1 MKTKAQIPSFG
12 EVMAEGDVS
21 SASVGIPVACIIIT
35 CFNFSSNRQW
45 TASADH
51 FSLLTRYWSN
61 EGKVLPLLIT
71 FYNSEGDRLPRLV
84 LELKRN
90 FPRRLRQVIIASYF
104 VNETVIKRLVF
115 YMESSNK
122 KCNFWRLSVPIRQKL
137 IFIQNGSAESGNAWV
152 YTLQCV
158 FKRWVSHVLCHSRPA
173 PVTYPRSL

>member
-1 MKTKAQIPSFG
+1 MKTKAQIQSFG
-12 EVMAEGDVS
+12 EVMGEGDVS

-35 CFNFSSNRQW
+35 RFNFSSNRQW
-45 TASADH
+45 TPSADH
-51 FSLLTRYWSN
+51 FSLLTRYWSH
-61 EGKVLPLLIT
+61 EGKVLALLIT

-90 FPRRLRQVIIASYF
+90 FLRRLHQVIIASYF
-104 VNETVIKRLVF
+104 VNERLVF
-115 YMESSNK
+115 CMESSHK

-137 IFIQNGSAESGNAWV
+137 IFLRNGSAESGNAWV